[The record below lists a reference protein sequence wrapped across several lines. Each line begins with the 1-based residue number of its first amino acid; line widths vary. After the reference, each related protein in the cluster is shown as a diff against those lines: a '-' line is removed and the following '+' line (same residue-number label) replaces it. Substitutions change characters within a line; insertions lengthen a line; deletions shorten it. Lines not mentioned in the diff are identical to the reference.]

1 MYRAFFLFGFS
12 VSLWQLLAYLH
23 RNAPSES
30 LSSLFFRFD
39 LFFSL
44 IATPALLL
52 TILYLEGEKRIYPLI
67 LLPGLFVGL
76 IAVLVVPFEIIWTG
90 PSLGWSYKAEFYYM
104 ILCYVTNGGY
114 SFGILYA
121 GYRLRVK
128 SQQSLIRRKYL
139 IILLAFSI
147 FNVGGMLLTS
157 ILLFINPNLPP
168 FGGTLMTLT
177 FLFIAYALYLPVEGI
192 KHSLQAK
199 DPTTDLSDAY
209 LQMLNKLQTIIPGKE
224 LGVSV
229 LKFDE
234 YIEAMGLSS
243 VVYLNGFE
251 KLVFDSEKFA
261 QKDIGETIDSVVRT
275 LKEIVKPE
283 KLSQEFSNA
292 FAETY
297 KILKS
302 RSKDYANKWVG
313 GMLHQHGGF
322 FSRTRILEGISQEV
336 RIPRFVRE
344 FIPGS
349 VHLFKEEKPTAAY
362 KDLKEALNHGFVS
375 LCISNLGPEK
385 VRKRYGVGR
394 ASIFWLTFEK
404 GERTISPKDIDK
416 LNKTVSEF
424 VEGTGPGIV
433 LLDCLDQIKFAN
445 GFQKSLAILKDLR
458 NLCSKNDSIV
468 LISANPEMF
477 EKQELQAI
485 ETKLKGVR
493 I

>member
-1 MYRAFFLFGFS
+1 
-12 VSLWQLLAYLH
+12 
-23 RNAPSES
+23 
-30 LSSLFFRFD
+30 

-52 TILYLEGEKRIYPLI
+52 TILYLGGEKRIYPLI

-90 PSLGWSYKAEFYYM
+90 PGLGWSYKAEFYYM

-139 IILLAFSI
+139 IILLAFII

-157 ILLFINPNLPP
+157 TLLYINPNLPP
-168 FGGTLMTLT
+168 FGGTFMTLT

-192 KHSLQAK
+192 RHSSQAK
-199 DPTTDLSDAY
+199 DPMTDLSDAY

-224 LGVSV
+224 LGVSA

-243 VVYLNGFE
+243 VVCVDEFG

-261 QKDIGETIDSVVRT
+261 QEDIGETTDSVVRT

-283 KLSQEFSNA
+283 ELSQEFSNA

-302 RSKDYANKWVG
+302 RSKDYANNWID
-313 GMLHQHGGF
+313 GMLHRHGVF
-322 FSRTRILEGISQEV
+322 FSRNRILEGISQEV
-336 RIPRFVRE
+336 RIPGFLRE
-344 FIPGS
+344 LVPGT
-349 VHLFKEEKPTAAY
+349 VHLFKEEEPTAAY
-362 KDLKEALNHGFVS
+362 KNLKEALNYGFVS
-375 LCISNLGPEK
+375 LCISKLRPEK

-394 ASIFWLTFEK
+394 AWIFWLTFEK
-404 GERTISPKDIDK
+404 GERTVSPKGIGK

-424 VEGTGPGIV
+424 LEGTRPGIV

-468 LISANPEMF
+468 LISVNPEMF
-477 EKQELQAI
+477 EKEELQAI
-485 ETKLKGVR
+485 QKELKEVKTE
-493 I
+493 

>member
-1 MYRAFFLFGFS
+1 M
-12 VSLWQLLAYLH
+12 
-23 RNAPSES
+23 
-30 LSSLFFRFD
+30 
-39 LFFSL
+39 FFSL
-44 IATPALLL
+44 IATPALLV
-52 TILYLEGEKRIYPLI
+52 TILYLGGEKRIYPLI

-90 PSLGWSYKAEFYYM
+90 PSLGWSYKADFYYM

-114 SFGILYA
+114 SFGIVYA

-157 ILLFINPNLPP
+157 TFLYINPNLPP

-192 KHSLQAK
+192 KHSSRTK
-199 DPTTDLSDAY
+199 NPMTDLSDAY
-209 LQMLNKLQTIIPGKE
+209 LQMLDKLQTIIPGKE
-224 LGVSV
+224 LGVSA

-261 QKDIGETIDSVVRT
+261 QEDIGETADSIVRT

-283 KLSQEFSNA
+283 ELSQEFSNV

-302 RSKDYANKWVG
+302 RSKDYVNEWVG
-313 GMLHQHGGF
+313 GMLHRHGGF
-322 FSRTRILEGISQEV
+322 FSRNRILEGISQEV
-336 RIPRFVRE
+336 RIPSFLRE
-344 FIPGS
+344 VIPGT
-349 VHLFKEEKPTAAY
+349 VHLFKEEKPIEAY
-362 KDLKEALNHGFVS
+362 QLLKEALRYGFTS
-375 LCISNLGPEK
+375 LCISKLHPGK
-385 VRKRYGVGR
+385 VKERYDVEED
-394 ASIFWLTFEK
+394 SILWLTFEN
-404 GERTISPKDIDK
+404 GERTISPKEIDK

-424 VEGTGPGIV
+424 VKGAHQGIV
-433 LLDCLDQIKFAN
+433 LLDCFDQVKFAN
-445 GFQKSLAILKDLR
+445 GFQKSLNILKNLRDLS
-458 NLCSKNDSIV
+458 SKNDSIL
-468 LISANPEMF
+468 LISVNPEMF

-485 ETKLKGVR
+485 EKGLKGVKTE
-493 I
+493 